1 MNIPLPDLDDR
12 RWADLVD
19 EGRALIPVYGPEWTD
34 HNAHDPGI
42 TLMELFAWIAEMDIY
57 QLNRIPDLHKRKF
70 LQLVGVSP
78 RPPQPSRGVVAF
90 ALDGL
95 PELPL
100 PASVELTGVD
110 PGAIVTA
117 FRTRRAVTIQPGRLQ
132 AVLSETNG
140 LFVDLTDAM
149 QRGEPLPVFG
159 TEPGSG
165 ATLYL
170 GFSDPFPVQT
180 EVSLFF
186 DSDDPGADEVE
197 RGRLIRE
204 AREARESCRPP
215 QSSCR
220 GKRRPPV
227 TERDPAMPPHH
238 SVRLEWTFLTRA
250 GNRPEWRELIVD
262 DTTRALTLAGS
273 VHFTIPSAMA
283 KGRIGRVD
291 TPLHYV
297 RCRIVAGAYDAPL
310 SVARLSMNAVE
321 VEQSIPVWTDWVIAR
336 DATIAGQPP
345 ARGSRVSFD
354 LTLNPAG
361 RISGLTVPSAQSDAP
376 EWLVLDFSA
385 PSPTAD
391 GHFVVE
397 AVPLPSGTGAP
408 KQIAALPQY
417 PVDEPTF
424 ELYTVES
431 GVWTEWTVKPDFVA
445 SRADDAHVVLDAERG
460 TLMFGDGERGRV
472 PPPDVLVL
480 ASYRTTRAEQGG
492 LAAEAIDTLSDSR
505 HNQAV
510 VEKLADVRKRI
521 VRVGNPGATYGGA
534 AAETLTHAAGR
545 AVIERDAPTRAVT
558 ADDCE
563 WLARRTPGVKLARVH
578 AAPNLH
584 AGFPCVVAA
593 GVISVVLVPSLPERR
608 PVPTAGL
615 RRAVASYLHRRRI
628 IGTRIDVIGP
638 DYLEVVVRARVRPLP
653 GGRTSSDLRD
663 ALVAA
668 LNEFL
673 HPVRGG
679 PGRTGWPFGR
689 DVYRSEVLQVI
700 DQVPGVDHVLCLD
713 LIAERGEPQCG
724 NVCLGPTYL
733 VTPGQH
739 EIEVV

>member
-19 EGRALIPVYGPEWTD
+19 EGRALIPMYGPEWTD

-42 TLMELFAWIAEMDIY
+42 TLMELFAWVAEMDIY

-78 RPPQPSRGVVAF
+78 RPPQPSRAVVAF
-90 ALDGL
+90 ELDGL
-95 PELPL
+95 PELSL

-110 PGAIVTA
+110 PGGIVTA
-117 FRTRRAVTIQPGRLQ
+117 FRTRRTVTIQPGRIQ
-132 AVLSETNG
+132 AVFYETNG
-140 LFVDLTDAM
+140 VFVDLTTVM
-149 QRGEPLPVFG
+149 QRGEPLEVFG
-159 TEPGSG
+159 KEPGPG
-165 ATLYL
+165 AALYL

-186 DSDDPGADEVE
+186 DTDDPGADQIE
-197 RGRLIRE
+197 RARLIRE
-204 AREARESCRPP
+204 AR
-215 QSSCR
+215 
-220 GKRRPPV
+220 
-227 TERDPAMPPHH
+227 DPALPPHH
-238 SVRLEWTFLTRA
+238 SVRLEWTYLARA

-283 KGRIGRVD
+283 KGKVGRVD

-297 RCRIVAGAYDAPL
+297 RCRIVDGAYDALPM
-310 SVARLSMNAVE
+310 VARISMNAVD
-321 VEQSIPVWTDWVIAR
+321 VEQSVPVWTDWAIAR
-336 DATIAGQPP
+336 DATIVGQPP
-345 ARGSRVSFD
+345 ARGSRASFD

-361 RISGLTVPSAQSDAP
+361 QISTLTVPSAQSNAP
-376 EWLVLDFSA
+376 EWLVLDFVA
-385 PSPTAD
+385 PSPATD

-397 AVPLPSGTGAP
+397 AVRLVSGTGAP
-408 KQIAALPQY
+408 NQVAALPRY
-417 PVDEPTF
+417 PGDEPTL
-424 ELYTVES
+424 ELHTVES
-431 GVWTEWTVKPDFVA
+431 GVWTKWLMKPDLVA
-445 SRADDAHVVLDAERG
+445 SRGRDAHVVLDAERG
-460 TLMFGDGERGRV
+460 TLTFGDGQRGRV
-472 PPPDVLVL
+472 PPANALL
-480 ASYRTTRAEQGG
+480 LTTYRTTRAEQGG
-492 LAAEAIDTLSDSR
+492 LGERAIDTISDSR

-510 VEKLADVRKRI
+510 VEELADVRNRI
-521 VRVGNPGATYGGA
+521 VGLGNAAGTVGGT

-558 ADDCE
+558 VDDCE
-563 WLARRTPGVKLARVH
+563 WLARRTPGVRLARVH

-593 GVISVVLVPSLPERR
+593 GVIAVVLVPSLPERR
-608 PVPTAGL
+608 PVPSAGL

-628 IGTRIDVIGP
+628 VGTRIDVIGP
-638 DYLEVVVRARVRPLP
+638 DYLEVAVRARVRAVP
-653 GGRTSSDLRD
+653 GGRTTGDLRG
-663 ALVAA
+663 ALAAA

-679 PGRTGWPFGR
+679 PDRTGWPFGR
-689 DVYRSEVLQVI
+689 DVYRAEILQVI
-700 DQVPGVDHVLCLD
+700 DQVPGVDHVLSLD
-713 LIAERGEPQCG
+713 LIVAGGEPQCG

-733 VTPGQH
+733 VTPGPH